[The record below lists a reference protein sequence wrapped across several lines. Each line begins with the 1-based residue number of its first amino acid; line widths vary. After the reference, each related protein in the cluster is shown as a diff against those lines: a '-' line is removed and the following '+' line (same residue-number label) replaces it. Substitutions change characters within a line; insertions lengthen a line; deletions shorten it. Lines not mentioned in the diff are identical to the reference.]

1 MSFHVTRADE
11 QRWVEDPD
19 LGGLPVAHLVGAAQG
34 AVHLD
39 VRLCELAP
47 GAEVPAHLHPFEE
60 SFHVLDG
67 AGQVA
72 IADRAYDVA
81 PGDHGVAPV
90 AVAHAW
96 RNTGDRPV
104 RWLETRAP
112 QPRRIGGR
120 TGTYPATGFTW
131 PGPAAR
137 PDETDPR
144 QHWVGHFSDDD
155 MAPYG
160 PISMPGYH
168 GPNIRSISVRML
180 VDQLM
185 GAQQHTLFVVEF
197 APNATAGKAA
207 SEHFHPFEEIY
218 YLLSGTA
225 LGTLDGTKVRV
236 SAGDLVWT
244 GVSSSHGF
252 INDGD
257 EPVRWI
263 EAQAPVPPSADAFFF
278 DDDWKKLDSLEH

>member
-1 MSFHVTRADE
+1 
-11 QRWVEDPD
+11 
-19 LGGLPVAHLVGAAQG
+19 
-34 AVHLD
+34 
-39 VRLCELAP
+39 
-47 GAEVPAHLHPFEE
+47 
-60 SFHVLDG
+60 VLSG
-67 AGQVA
+67 SGQVA

-81 PGDHGVAPV
+81 AGDHGVAPV

-96 RNTGDRPV
+96 RNHGDQPV

-120 TGTYPATGFTW
+120 TGTYTARGFAWPAS
-131 PGPAAR
+131 AAR
-137 PDETDPR
+137 PDETDPT

-160 PISMPGYH
+160 PLSMPGYH

-185 GAQQHTLFVVEF
+185 GAQQHTLFMVEF

-207 SEHFHPFEEIY
+207 REHFHPFEEIY
-218 YLLSGTA
+218 YLVRGGA

-236 SAGDLVWT
+236 AAGDLVWT

-263 EAQAPVPPSADAFFF
+263 EAQAPVPPSADAFYF
-278 DDDWKKLDSLEH
+278 DDDWKRLEAMES